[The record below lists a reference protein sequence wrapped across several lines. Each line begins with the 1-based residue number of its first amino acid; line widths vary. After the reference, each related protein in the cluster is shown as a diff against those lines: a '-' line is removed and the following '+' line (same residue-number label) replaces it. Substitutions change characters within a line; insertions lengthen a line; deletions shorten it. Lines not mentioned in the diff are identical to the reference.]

1 MTTAANHLITAQPG
15 SLVILP
21 VVLDSKIWILVIS
34 EGGLI
39 TRYETNIDRLT
50 LGKTVLDLRKLLE
63 SPTSDLKTLQATSQQ
78 LYNWLIRPIEPQLK
92 ASKTPPKLIFA
103 LDRVTRYLPMGVLH
117 DGQQYLI
124 QRYPIS
130 TILSLESTDTQPS
143 QFNNISNTKVLA
155 LGASQGS
162 GNYRA
167 LPAVKPELAS
177 IVQNTGIYPG
187 QILLDRDFT
196 RSNFKNLIKQDI
208 KILHIATHGK
218 FDPTKIKGSVLLL
231 GNGEELPIDD
241 IETFNFT
248 ALDLVVL
255 SACQTALG
263 NAEQEGI
270 EIPGISSYFLSKG
283 AKSVIASLWSVDD
296 ASTAIL
302 MQHLY
307 RHLSEGK
314 SKTEAL
320 QLAQLALLNIKD
332 TPSQTQAIKSL
343 PRFKGLE
350 DTELKTTKHPIA
362 PGYTHPYYWAPF
374 ILIGNS
380 R

>member
-1 MTTAANHLITAQPG
+1 LITAQPG

-21 VVLDSKIWILVIS
+21 VVLEKKIWILVIS

-39 TRYETNIDRLT
+39 TRYETKIDRLT
-50 LGKTVLDLRKLLE
+50 LGKKVLELREHLG

-78 LYNWLIRPIEPQLK
+78 LYDWLIRPIEPSIK

-103 LDRVTRYLPMGVLH
+103 LDGVTRYIPMGVLH
-117 DGQQYLI
+117 DGQQYLT

-130 TILSLESTDTQPS
+130 TILSIETT
-143 QFNNISNTKVLA
+143 NTEKSAIADIPNTRVLA
-155 LGASQGS
+155 LGVAQEIQG
-162 GNYRA
+162 YRA
-167 LPAVKPELAS
+167 LPAVNPELAS

-196 RSNFKNLIKQDI
+196 RSNFRQNLQDI

-218 FDPTKIKGSVLLL
+218 FEPTRIKGSFLIL

-241 IETFNFT
+241 IQTFNFT
-248 ALDLVVL
+248 DLDLVVL

-270 EIPGISSYFLSKG
+270 EIPGISSYFLERG

-307 RHLSEGK
+307 RHLSTGK

-320 QLAQLALLNIKD
+320 RQAQLDLLNIKD
-332 TPSQTQAIKSL
+332 NTSRTQAIKSL
-343 PRFKGLE
+343 PRFPALAQPPI
-350 DTELKTTKHPIA
+350 TIPKTHNHPIA

-380 R
+380 L

>member
-1 MTTAANHLITAQPG
+1 
-15 SLVILP
+15 VILP

-39 TRYETNIDRLT
+39 TRYESNIDRLT
-50 LGKTVLDLRKLLE
+50 LGKKVLELRQHLD

-78 LYNWLIRPIEPQLK
+78 LYDWLIRPIEPQLK
-92 ASKTPPKLIFA
+92 AQKKPTKLIFA
-103 LDRVTRYLPMGVLH
+103 LDRVTRYIPMGVLH
-117 DGQQYLI
+117 DGQQYLT

-130 TILSLESTDTQPS
+130 TILSIASTDTQPS
-143 QFNNISNTKVLA
+143 QFNNINNTKVLA
-155 LGASQGS
+155 LGASQGTA
-162 GNYRA
+162 NYRA
-167 LPAVKPELAS
+167 LPAVQPELAS
-177 IVQNTGIYPG
+177 IVQSTGIYPG

-196 RSNFKNLIKQDI
+196 RSNFRQNLQDI

-218 FDPTKIKGSVLLL
+218 FEPTKIKGSFLIL

-241 IETFNFT
+241 IQTFNFT
-248 ALDLVVL
+248 DLDLVVL

-320 QLAQLALLNIKD
+320 QSAQLDLLNIKD
-332 TPSQTQAIKSL
+332 NLTKDKAIDTL
-343 PRFKGLE
+343 PRIKGLE
-350 DTELKTTKHPIA
+350 TTVLKTKNHPIA
-362 PGYTHPYYWAPF
+362 LGYTHPYYWAPF

-380 R
+380 L